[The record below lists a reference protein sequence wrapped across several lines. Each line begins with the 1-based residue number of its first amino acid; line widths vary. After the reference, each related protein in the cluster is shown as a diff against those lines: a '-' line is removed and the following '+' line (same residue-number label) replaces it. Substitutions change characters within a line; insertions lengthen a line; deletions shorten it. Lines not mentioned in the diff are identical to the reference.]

1 MNPRLSVVMP
11 TFNNAP
17 FVEDAVESILT
28 QDHDDFELVIADHS
42 SSDGTW
48 EKLQRFASDPRVRLL
63 TTEAGG
69 GAERN
74 FNRVSA
80 AAVGEYVKMVCGDDL
95 LKPGVL
101 ARQSA
106 ILDDNPDAVLTA
118 CPREIVDARG
128 RTIIASR
135 GLAGLTR
142 AMPGNE
148 AVRVVVRSGS
158 NQFGEPGSVM
168 MRRRELEEDGFWFF
182 TYPYLVDQATYCRIL
197 MRGRFVPDLTVGA
210 VFRMNGGQWS
220 VALRGSQAEQ
230 VKGFHRWLAE
240 HHPDAVS
247 PIDER
252 IGNRRA
258 ALMAIKRQVAYI
270 VLRNRMR

>member
-1 MNPRLSVVMP
+1 MTPRLSVVMP
-11 TFNNAP
+11 TYNNAP
-17 FVEDAVESILT
+17 FVEDAVTSILT
-28 QDHDDFELVIADHS
+28 QDHPDFELVIADHS
-42 SSDGTW
+42 STDGTW
-48 EKLQRFASDPRVRLL
+48 EKLQRFVSDSRVRLV

-80 AAVGEYVKMVCGDDL
+80 AAAGDFIKMVCGDDL

-101 ARQSA
+101 SRQSA
-106 ILDDNPDAVLTA
+106 LLDLYPHAVLTA

-128 RTIIASR
+128 RTIIKAR
-135 GLAGLTR
+135 GLAGLSTP
-142 AMPGNE
+142 MSGLE
-148 AVRVVVRSGS
+148 AVRTVVRSGS

-182 TYPYLVDQATYCRIL
+182 TYPYLVDQATYCRLL
-197 MRGRFVPDLTVGA
+197 MKGDFVPDLKVGA

-240 HHPDAVS
+240 HHPEAIS
-247 PIDER
+247 GNDESA
-252 IGNRRA
+252 GNRRA
-258 ALMAIKRQVAYI
+258 ALMAMKRQFAYV
-270 VLRNRMR
+270 VLKNRMR